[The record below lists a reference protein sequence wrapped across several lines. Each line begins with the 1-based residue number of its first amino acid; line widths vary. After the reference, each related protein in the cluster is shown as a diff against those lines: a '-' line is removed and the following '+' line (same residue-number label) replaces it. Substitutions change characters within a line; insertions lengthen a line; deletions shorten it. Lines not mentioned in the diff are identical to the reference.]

1 MANARCAIHVRVT
14 GPGIF
19 NAVLKQVAERVAQGE
34 TVTFRPT
41 GNSMV
46 PLIHSRDEVE
56 VAPVDPSR
64 VEVGDIVLCKV
75 AGNVYI
81 HLVKAIE
88 PAKRRVQIGNNRGG
102 INGWTGFDR
111 VYGIAVSV
119 AGIERPGARA
129 KVASRA
135 TDSSS

>member
-1 MANARCAIHVRVT
+1 VPANWGSLSVT
-14 GPGIF
+14 EPSIF
-19 NAVLKQVAERVAQGE
+19 RGVLKQIAHQVAQGE

-46 PLIHSRDEVE
+46 PLIHSRDEV
-56 VAPVDPSR
+56 VVSPVDPSR
-64 VEVGDIVLCKV
+64 VEVGDIVLTKV
-75 AGNVYI
+75 AGSVYI

-111 VYGIAVSV
+111 VFGIAVSV
-119 AGIERPGARA
+119 AGAERPGARA
-129 KVASRA
+129 KVVQRD
-135 TDSSS
+135 T